1 MSLIADALKRAQRGM
16 ESRLPPL
23 LAKRSSGSPRRP
35 GGLPGRRILF
45 LAGFAAA
52 GGTLLVGGLW
62 LTSPQKSAT
71 LRTAPPPPLIIEET
85 RSAPAEAPEK
95 PKLVGAQAHP
105 PKPKD
110 ETTITEVL
118 AALQLKPEE
127 TPRSTPPGEERA
139 RASKAPAKLDPRREI
154 ALQRAKEALEGNSPP
169 GPPPASAAT
178 SSPAGRAP
186 SQESPPAQMVAK
198 AEATKTGPAPPPP
211 TLEVHSSG
219 KDAIR
224 FFTEG
229 VRYQRDGRY
238 AQAIEEYEKAIAADP
253 GNLEAYNNLGVLFK
267 ETGRV
272 DLAADAFQ
280 RALALDP
287 KYEKALNNLGVI
299 RYLKGQYEEAIS
311 LFKRAIIINPENL
324 ESYTNLGIIYFL
336 AERLEEARGAFER
349 ALQLDPKHAETHYN
363 LALLYERRGIWPKAL
378 THYQRFIELASPKHA
393 ALVAKVR
400 ERLRLLAE
408 RRQ

>member
-1 MSLIADALKRAQRGM
+1 MSLIADALKRAQRGVAG
-16 ESRLPPL
+16 RLPPL
-23 LAKRSSGSPRRP
+23 PAKRSPRSPSGT

-45 LAGFAAA
+45 LVGFMGA
-52 GGTLLVGGLW
+52 GGALLIGGLW
-62 LTSPQKSAT
+62 LTSPRKSAS
-71 LRTAPPPPLIIEET
+71 LRTAAPPPLIFEEA
-85 RSAPAEAPEK
+85 RPAPVETPEK
-95 PKLVGAQAHP
+95 PKQTKAQAL
-105 PKPKD
+105 PKD
-110 ETTITEVL
+110 ETTITDVF
-118 AALQLKPEE
+118 AALQLKPED
-127 TPRSTPPGEERA
+127 TPRRAAPEGERA
-139 RASKAPAKLDPRREI
+139 GTSTASRKSDPRREM
-154 ALQRAKEALEGNSPP
+154 ALQRAKEALDGGSTPAAPARTAPP
-169 GPPPASAAT
+169 VGSAPAPEQTPPQVASGAPEKSGPASA
-178 SSPAGRAP
+178 PAA
-186 SQESPPAQMVAK
+186 VF
-198 AEATKTGPAPPPP
+198 PP
-211 TLEVHSSG
+211 TLEVHASG
-219 KDAIR
+219 KEALR

-229 VRYQRDGRY
+229 LRSQREGRY

-272 DLAADAFQ
+272 DLAADALQ

-287 KYEKALNNLGVI
+287 KYEKALNNLGVV

-311 LFKRAIIINPENL
+311 LFKRAIIINPDNL

-393 ALVAKVR
+393 ALVLKVR